1 MPQLVERFSEFQIE
15 DGEKYYTLKVRAI
28 TSPKRIER
36 LYGTLLILPEELQK
50 AYKTL
55 EGKPVL
61 KDHKASVDNVI
72 GKVIQT
78 EFRDN
83 AIYATLQILKEG
95 NENLIRKIENGLLN
109 AVSVGFSRTLSWN
122 DKENAYVAKNIKFQE
137 ISLVVFP
144 ADPDATIL
152 NEEGEDILSEAIAWI
167 HDPEKRKK
175 VPSDY
180 FLDPSSRKY
189 PYKTWDG
196 KLSCELLR
204 RALSLSALHGHRQIY
219 DRAKALYEKHCKK
232 EKQSGG
238 ISMEQLEAL
247 QKQVE
252 ELQKQ
257 VELLKKENENLKELA
272 EAGKAYIEKLKT
284 ETKKFVKLLFGE
296 KSAMLTLIDG
306 LNDVKQLEAMHEE
319 YSRLAKEKFKPSS
332 REGFESQKEEG
343 ELTPEKLANMSF
355 EELLKLREKFLQ
367 EI

>member
-1 MPQLVERFSEFQIE
+1 MPRLVERFS
-15 DGEKYYTLKVRAI
+15 DYTLNSDDKYYTLKVRAI

-50 AYKTL
+50 SYKTL

-61 KDHKASVDNVI
+61 KDHTASVDNVI
-72 GKVIQT
+72 GKVIQA

-95 NENLIRKIENGLLN
+95 NENLIRKIEDGLLN

-122 DKENAYVAKNIKFQE
+122 GKDYVAKNIKFQE

-152 NEEGEDILSEAIAWI
+152 NEEGEDFFSEAIAWI

-175 VPSDY
+175 APSDY

-189 PYKTWDG
+189 PWKTWDG
-196 KLSCELLR
+196 KPSCELLR
-204 RALSLSALHGHRQIY
+204 RAISLSALHGHKQIY
-219 DRAKALYEKHCKK
+219 DRAKALYERFCKK

-238 ISMEQLEAL
+238 VDMEQLEAL

-257 VELLKKENENLKELA
+257 LEVLKMENESLKELA

-296 KSAMLTLIDG
+296 SAILTLIDG

-319 YSRLAKEKFKPSS
+319 YSRLAKERFKPSAQ
-332 REGFESQKEEG
+332 EGFEPKKEEEG
-343 ELTPEKLANMSF
+343 ELTPEKLANMTF

-367 EI
+367 EV

>member
-1 MPQLVERFSEFQIE
+1 MPRLVERFS
-15 DGEKYYTLKVRAI
+15 DYTLNSDDKYYTLKVRAI

-36 LYGTLLILPEELQK
+36 LYGTLLILPEELQRS
-50 AYKTL
+50 YKTL

-61 KDHKASVDNVI
+61 KDHNASVDNVI
-72 GKVIQT
+72 GKVIQA

-95 NENLIRKIENGLLN
+95 NENLIRKIEDGLLN
-109 AVSVGFSRTLSWN
+109 AVSVGFTRKLVW
-122 DKENAYVAKNIKFQE
+122 DEKENAYLAKDITFNE

-152 NEEGEDILSEAIAWI
+152 NEEGEDLFSEAIAWI
-167 HDPEKRKK
+167 HDPAKRKK
-175 VPSDY
+175 APSDY

-189 PYKTWDG
+189 PWKTWDG
-196 KLSCELLR
+196 KPSCELLR
-204 RALSLSALHGHRQIY
+204 RAISLSALHGHRQIY
-219 DRAKALYEKHCKK
+219 DRAKALYERFCKK

-238 ISMEQLEAL
+238 VDMEQLEAL

-257 VELLKKENENLKELA
+257 LEVLKMENESLKELA

-319 YSRLAKEKFKPSS
+319 YSRLAKERFKPSAK
-332 REGFESQKEEG
+332 ETFEPKKEEEG
-343 ELTPEKLANMSF
+343 ELTPEKLANMTF
-355 EELLKLREKFLQ
+355 EELLKLREKFL
-367 EI
+367 EV